1 MADEQKE
8 KDKGFTVVDAEV
20 MGGAPQGTAMDLVS
34 AGSALVRLENTTQMQ
49 IAIQRPRNED
59 KILAAAKAEL
69 ERYPSMAD
77 EAIYSKPAGKNKEG
91 KDVYVEGLSIRAA
104 ESLANRWS
112 NSAYGCE
119 ITGEDD
125 NAIYLAAI
133 FMDYENNTRHVI
145 QRRVS
150 KTYKKAQSTTIVAY
164 SPDRLDMKVAA
175 ETSKGLREVILRS
188 IATGLKKEYEHH
200 AYRVLE
206 MQPLD
211 QRRLAIAARFKEVGV
226 KKDAIEKKMEKKIE
240 ELTQD
245 DLKILSGLL
254 NAIREG
260 EVSATEALGVEEK
273 HDDGTGKKGTE
284 GVKEKIKGAAQGAG
298 DPPKTEQ
305 NKGAGGKDQGKGAG
319 APPETG
325 KSTPET
331 APGGAEAGKEG
342 SIQGGETAGAPPPEQ
357 EGPKV
362 SPMEQKAMLAMTEA
376 IGNRQLD
383 KAWTTNV
390 PANLKSADPDAYKRL
405 ADHYNAR
412 LQSFKAK

>member
-1 MADEQKE
+1 MAGE
-8 KDKGFTVVDAEV
+8 KDDKGYTVIDAEV

-49 IAIQRPRNED
+49 VAIQRPRNED

-104 ESLANRWS
+104 ESLANRWA

-150 KTYKKAQSTTIVAY
+150 KTYKKAQSTTIVPY
-164 SPDRLDMKVAA
+164 SPDRLDMKVGA

-200 AYRVLE
+200 AYKVLE

-211 QRRLAIAARFKEVGV
+211 QRRLAIVARFKEVGV

-240 ELTQD
+240 ELSQD

-260 EVSATEALGVEEK
+260 EVSATEALSVEEK
-273 HDDGTGKKGTE
+273 KDEGLEKKGTE
-284 GVKEKIKGAAQGAG
+284 GVKEKIKGAQEADKSTSG
-298 DPPKTEQ
+298 DKSTGEPAKP
-305 NKGAGGKDQGKGAG
+305 DQGKAEPVKEASETGAG
-319 APPETG
+319 APQGADPGEPEATSG
-325 KSTPET
+325 SAPPID
-331 APGGAEAGKEG
+331 PGGA
-342 SIQGGETAGAPPPEQ
+342 GEPPK
-357 EGPKV
+357 GPII
-362 SPMEQKAMLAMTEA
+362 SEMEKKAMTAMTEA

-383 KAWTTNV
+383 KAWTGNV
-390 PANLKSADPDAYKRL
+390 PADLKAKDPEAYKRL